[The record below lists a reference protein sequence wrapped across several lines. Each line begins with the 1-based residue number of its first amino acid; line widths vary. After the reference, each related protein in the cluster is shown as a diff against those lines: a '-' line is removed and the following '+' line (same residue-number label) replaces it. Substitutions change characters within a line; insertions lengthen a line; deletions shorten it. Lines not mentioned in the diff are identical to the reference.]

1 MAVPKKKTSK
11 AKKRARRSHLH
22 MDVASLAR
30 CSHCGAA
37 IPAHRVCH
45 NCGHYG
51 GKAVMDLEEV

>member
-22 MDVASLAR
+22 MSRVNLAR

-37 IPAHRVCH
+37 IPAHRICH
-45 NCGHYG
+45 NCGHYAG
-51 GKAVMDLEEV
+51 RTIVEMEEF